1 MIRSLRLCIFLMLLF
16 GSFSPMAQENYEV
29 RKVKFKGNKTLDN
42 DFLLERMAL
51 KEVSWVQKL
60 LTKKE
65 PYLYHKEMIDMDMER
80 LTRIYQTEGFLE
92 VKANMLPPQV
102 NDKKKKVKLAIEIDE
117 GEPIKVDSVYFRLMD
132 TVKSAIN
139 MDSLTRKVF
148 RRVALIKGKRFRD
161 EALQSDQQAIGNA
174 FRNLGYAYVEVTYD
188 LTLRPDDHKTDVIYF
203 IEPGPLCYVG
213 NTNILGNKHVKES
226 FVRKQLKY
234 KEGDIYDRSALEKT
248 RINLYHLQLFR
259 IVSVLPQTNADST
272 QNPIPVRVYIEETPR
287 LNGKLGLGYGTEDK
301 FRTFLDLNYLGFLGG
316 ARRINLQLK
325 HSAIVPY
332 SASIRWIQ
340 PRFIGDR
347 STIELNP
354 YIERNKE
361 PGYDNR
367 TIGLRVPMNY
377 QFNKWLNSTLTYY
390 FEAVEQSFEA
400 DDPEFTGIA
409 GNKFPYNKSGVIL
422 GSVYDNSKPR
432 FSATSGINLSLAFK
446 LNGYLFGG
454 DFSYTRLWGTFRVYH
469 KIGDFTLAF
478 KLAAGGIHSSDTSG
492 FIPVEDRFYSGGSLS
507 VRGWRRAQLG
517 PKRESGSPLGGKSL
531 LESSFEV
538 RFPLFWRLS
547 AVAFID
553 AGNVWTGS
561 YSYNLNDLGYAV
573 GPGLRI
579 ETPIGP
585 VRFDV
590 GFPVW
595 NEKKLPQFFI
605 SVGQAF

>member
-1 MIRSLRLCIFLMLLF
+1 MRGSLRLFIFFMLLL
-16 GSFSPMAQENYEV
+16 GSFSLMAQENYEV
-29 RKVKFKGNKTLDN
+29 RKVKFKGNKTLDD

-51 KEVSWVQKL
+51 KEVSWVQKV

-80 LTRIYQTEGFLE
+80 LVRIYQTEGFLE
-92 VKANMLPPQV
+92 AKATMLPPNV
-102 NDKKKKVKLAIEIDE
+102 NDKKKKLKLNIEVEE
-117 GEPIKVDSVYFRLMD
+117 GEPVKVDSVYFRLND
-132 TVKSAIN
+132 EVKSDVN

-148 RRVALIKGKRFRD
+148 KRVELIKGKRFRD
-161 EALQSDQQAIGNA
+161 EDLQTDKQVLGNA
-174 FRNLGYAYVEVTYD
+174 FRNLGYAYAEVTYD
-188 LTLRPDDHKTDVIYF
+188 LNLRPDEYKTDIIYF
-203 IEPGPLCYVG
+203 VKPGPLCYLGTTHIV
-213 NTNILGNKHVKES
+213 GNKHVKES
-226 FVRKQLKY
+226 FIRKQLKY
-234 KEGDIYDRSALEKT
+234 EKGELYDRSALEKT
-248 RINLYHLQLFR
+248 RVNLYHLQLFR

-272 QNPIPVRVYIEETPR
+272 QNPIPVRIYIEETPR

-316 ARRINLQLK
+316 ARRINLQIK
-325 HSAIVPY
+325 HSAILPY
-332 SASIRWIQ
+332 SASLRWIQ

-354 YIERNKE
+354 YIRRNKE

-377 QFNKWLNSTLTYY
+377 QFNKWLTSSLTYY
-390 FEAVEQSFEA
+390 FESVEQSIETG
-400 DDPEFTGIA
+400 DPEFEGIA
-409 GNKFPYNKSGVIL
+409 EDKFPYNKSGVIL

-454 DFSYTRLWGTFRVYH
+454 DFSYTRLWSTFRIYH
-469 KIGDFTLAF
+469 QIGDFTLAF
-478 KLAAGGIHSSDTSG
+478 KLAAGGIHSSDSSG

-561 YSYNLNDLGYAV
+561 YSYNFNDLGYAV

-579 ETPIGP
+579 DTPIGP

-595 NEKKLPQFFI
+595 NDKKSPQFFI

>member
-1 MIRSLRLCIFLMLLF
+1 MTHNLRLFIILMFLL
-16 GSFSPMAQENYEV
+16 GSFNLAAQENYEV
-29 RKVKFKGNKTLDN
+29 RKVKFKGNKTLDK
-42 DFLLERMAL
+42 DFLIERMAL
-51 KEVSWVQKL
+51 KEVSWVEKV

-80 LTRIYQTEGFLE
+80 LIRIYQTEGFLE
-92 VKANMLPPQV
+92 ARAQLLPLKI
-102 NDKKKKVKLAIEIDE
+102 NDKKKKVKLTIEVDE
-117 GEPIKVDSVYFRLMD
+117 GEPVKVDSVYFKLSD
-132 TVKSAIN
+132 TVKSRVN

-148 RRVALIKGKRFRD
+148 KRVAFTKGKRFRD
-161 EALQSDQQAIGNA
+161 VDLQSDKQAIGNA
-174 FRNLGYAYVEVTYD
+174 FRNLGYAYVDVSYD
-188 LTLRPDDHKTDVIYF
+188 LNLRPDEYKTDIIYF
-203 IEPGPLCYVG
+203 IHPGPVCYIG
-213 NTNILGNKHVKES
+213 NTHITGAKHVKDS
-226 FVRKQLKY
+226 FIRKQLKY
-234 KEGDIYDRSALEKT
+234 EKGDVYDRSALEKT

-259 IVSVLPQTNADST
+259 IVSVLPQPNADST
-272 QNPIPVRVYIEETPR
+272 RNPIPVKIYIEESPR

-332 SASIRWIQ
+332 SASLRWIQ

-347 STIELNP
+347 STIEINP

-377 QFNKWLNSTLTYY
+377 QFNKWLTSTLTYY
-390 FEAVEQSFEA
+390 FEGVEQSVEA
-400 DDPEFTGIA
+400 DDPEFEGIS
-409 GNKFPYNKSGVIL
+409 GDKFPYNKSGVIL

-454 DFSYTRLWGTFRVYH
+454 DFSYTRLWGTFRAYH
-469 KIGDFTLAF
+469 QIGDFTLAY

-492 FIPVEDRFYSGGSLS
+492 FIPVEDRFYAGGSIS
-507 VRGWRRAQLG
+507 VRGWRRAKLG

-531 LESSFEV
+531 LETSFEV
-538 RFPLFWRLS
+538 RFPLFWRIS
-547 AVAFID
+547 AVAFVD

-561 YSYNLNDLGYAV
+561 YSYRLNDLSYAV
-573 GPGLRI
+573 GPGLRV

-595 NEKKLPQFFI
+595 NEKKSPQFFI